1 MINADAMLHGDGDV
15 ASLTH
20 GGDTVTH
27 QRRLGHQAGTKAAV
41 LHSVAGAT
49 AVEIDF
55 VIPPSLT
62 ERRALGEVSRL
73 GTAQLQR
80 YGMLLVVKAQMALDI
95 AMQKR
100 TSGDHLGVYPRMARE
115 RAPKAPA
122 VPVGPVHAGRGAKA
136 PGAVE
141 VAVRI
146 QIFHLVPPV
155 GG

>member
-1 MINADAMLHGDGDV
+1 MPTPAHIA
-15 ASLTH
+15 
-20 GGDTVTH
+20 
-27 QRRLGHQAGTKAAV
+27 
-41 LHSVAGAT
+41 
-49 AVEIDF
+49 
-55 VIPPSLT
+55 PSLT

-80 YGMLLVVKAQMALDI
+80 YGMLFVVKAQMALDI

-100 TSGDHLGVYPRMARE
+100 TSGDHLGVYLRIARQ

-136 PGAVE
+136 PGVMGRVVGLE
-141 VAVRI
+141 I
-146 QIFHLVPPV
+146 CHQMPPV